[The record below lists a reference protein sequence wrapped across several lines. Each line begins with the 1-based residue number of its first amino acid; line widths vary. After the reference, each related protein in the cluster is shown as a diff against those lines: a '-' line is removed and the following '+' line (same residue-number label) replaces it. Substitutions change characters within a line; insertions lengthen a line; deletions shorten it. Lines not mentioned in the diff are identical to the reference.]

1 MHVKISK
8 KGRRVINDKK
18 LASELVLT
26 VVNNQQQLEEGKIV
40 DIDGRNIGVKLVTTV
55 KDSK

>member
-18 LASELVLT
+18 LASEVVLT
-26 VVNNQQQLEEGKIV
+26 VVNNKQQLEEGKIV
-40 DIDGRNIGVKLVTTV
+40 HIEGRNIGVKFVTTV

>member
-8 KGRRVINDKK
+8 KGRSVINDKK

-26 VVNNQQQLEEGKIV
+26 VVKNKQQLEEGKIV
-40 DIDGRNIGVKLVTTV
+40 HIEGRNIGVKLVTTV

>member
-8 KGRRVINDKK
+8 KGRSVINDKK

-26 VVNNQQQLEEGKIV
+26 IVKNQQQLEEGKIV
-40 DIDGRNIGVKLVTTV
+40 HIEGRNIGVKLVTTV

>member
-8 KGRRVINDKK
+8 KGRSVINDKK
-18 LASELVLT
+18 LASEVVLT
-26 VVNNQQQLEEGKIV
+26 VVNNQQQLEEGKTVRIE
-40 DIDGRNIGVKLVTTV
+40 GRNMGVKLVTTV